1 MIWKILGLFGN
12 TFTANDKYFL
22 LSRGNLLQDFQMQL
36 SRKEKTFSE
45 FLSVFLHFSNLESVL
60 NILKKKKAL
69 IADVFLN

>member
-1 MIWKILGLFGN
+1 
-12 TFTANDKYFL
+12 
-22 LSRGNLLQDFQMQL
+22 MQL